1 MKIQARRASEGVG
14 TTPRLRVG
22 LVLKPLVQLLA
33 AISSAHPTASLNV
46 ACRRIKVRR
55 FEIRF
60 APLAVAPLRS
70 SPFSRQ
76 CGVLR
81 LT

>member
-22 LVLKPLVQLLA
+22 LVLKPFVQLLA
-33 AISSAHPTASLNV
+33 AISSAHPKAILHVASLE
-46 ACRRIKVRR
+46 KKFRR
-55 FEIRF
+55 FKIRF
-60 APLAVAPLRS
+60 TPLAVAPLRS
-70 SPFSRQ
+70 SPISRQ